1 MSASWVVTCAA
12 TTVWRAGGAPGV
24 VTAESAVVDT
34 LVWARSDLAW
44 VPVAAG
50 LLVAGLYAYGALA
63 RRKLIR
69 RLGNVRL
76 VERLVASV
84 DGTKRALATV
94 AAVLATVLLAVAL
107 VRPQYGGEARVIP
120 ASGIDIVLAV
130 DYSKSMLARDVYP
143 SRTERLEAELR
154 HFLDD
159 VRRRGDRVG
168 VVVFAG
174 EARGL
179 PLTRDTRLIDLY
191 LEKADP
197 RTEEPGGTAIG
208 KAIRLALAF
217 LVDARREEEARA
229 AEEGRTAASPKQVIV
244 LLTDGEDTASNPL
257 AAADEAAKLGI
268 PIYTVGIGSV
278 SGEPIQTFDEEGNPT
293 GYVRDEEGNYVMT
306 RLDEKT
312 LQEIARRTGGRYIRV
327 ASDRFGLDEVR
338 AAIES
343 FGAEAHRDRIEVDR
357 EEGFAY
363 VVGPALGL
371 LCIALA
377 LPDRRRRRTAA

>member
-1 MSASWVVTCAA
+1 MIGWPSRSLLLGSAPTA
-12 TTVWRAGGAPGV
+12 APGEDALATV
-24 VTAESAVVDT
+24 
-34 LVWARSDLAW
+34 VWARTDLAW
-44 VPVAAG
+44 LPVAAV
-50 LLVAGLYAYGALA
+50 LVVAALYAYGVHA
-63 RRKLIR
+63 RRRALR
-69 RLGNVRL
+69 RLGHVPL

-84 DGTKRALATV
+84 DPTRRALSTV
-94 AAVLATVLLAVAL
+94 SAMLAVALAALAL
-107 VRPQYGGEARVIP
+107 VRPQYGGKARVIP
-120 ASGIDIVLAV
+120 ASGIDIVLVV

-143 SRTERLEAELR
+143 SRSERLTAELR

-174 EARGL
+174 EPRGL
-179 PLTRDTRLIDLY
+179 PLTRDTRLVDLY

-217 LVDARREEEARA
+217 LVDARREAEARA
-229 AEEGRTAASPKQVIV
+229 AEEGRTADSPKQVVV
-244 LLTDGEDTASNPL
+244 LMTDGEDTTSDPL
-257 AAADEAAKLGI
+257 GAADEAAKLGI

-293 GYVRDEEGNYVMT
+293 GYVRDEDGNYVMT

-312 LQEIARRTGGRYIRV
+312 LEEIARRTGGRYIRV
-327 ASDRFGLDEVR
+327 SSDRFGLDEVR
-338 AAIES
+338 EAIEA
-343 FGAEAHRDRIEVDR
+343 FGAKAHRDRIEVDR
-357 EEGFAY
+357 EEGFPY
-363 VVGPALGL
+363 LVGPALAL

-377 LPDRRRRRTAA
+377 LPDRRKRRAAA